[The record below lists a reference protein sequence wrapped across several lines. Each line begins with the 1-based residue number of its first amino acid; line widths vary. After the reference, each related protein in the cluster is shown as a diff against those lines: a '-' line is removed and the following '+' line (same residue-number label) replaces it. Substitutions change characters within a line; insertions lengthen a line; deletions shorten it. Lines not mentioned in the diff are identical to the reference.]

1 MATRSLY
8 TEPVSVQSTSRRLPI
23 RRRSAFTLFQLL
35 TVLAI
40 LAFGFA
46 LFMPG
51 VAKMRMAAARAQ
63 STNNLKQIV
72 LACQNYASVNQD
84 AFPPG
89 VDDNHFSASAKLLPY
104 IERTQIFQM
113 IKFDKPITDEAN
125 AAARKTVIPTF
136 LDPRDPIK
144 SVRDDSGATNYL
156 FNDQVFFLNSK
167 SNLRE
172 SFPDGTSNTIAIGE
186 TLKGDGGDKA
196 EDVKRQ
202 YVLLKKDDLK
212 GVKPDTGES
221 YWKENKNIAG
231 DRCASWMD
239 GRFLQGTFNGKLK
252 LNDERPDVSCGGEG
266 GVSTLR
272 SLTDE
277 ILVGV
282 VDGSVRT
289 LNAKKLTFTTWT
301 YALCPNDGMP
311 LGPDW

>member
-1 MATRSLY
+1 M
-8 TEPVSVQSTSRRLPI
+8 

-51 VAKMRMAAARAQ
+51 IAKMRMAAARAQ
-63 STNNLKQIV
+63 SANNLKQIV
-72 LACQNYASVNQD
+72 LACHDHASANKD
-84 AFPPG
+84 DFPPG

-104 IERTQIFQM
+104 IEQGNVYKL
-113 IKFDKPITDEAN
+113 IKFDKPITDDAN
-125 AAARKTVIPTF
+125 AAARKTVISTF
-136 LDPRDPIK
+136 LDPLDPIK

-156 FNDQVFFLNSK
+156 FNDQVFFLNSN
-167 SNLRE
+167 SNLRR
-172 SFPDGTSNTIAIGE
+172 SFPDGTSNTIAVGE

-202 YVLLKKDDLK
+202 YVLLKKEALK
-212 GVKPDTGES
+212 GVNADAGAAF
-221 YWKENKNIAG
+221 WKENKNIAG
-231 DRCASWMD
+231 DRCASWMN

-252 LNDERPDVSCGGEG
+252 LNDERPDASCGGEG

-277 ILVGV
+277 ILVGI
-282 VDGSVRT
+282 VDGSVRII
-289 LNAKKLTFTTWT
+289 NAKKLSFKTWT
-301 YALCPNDGMP
+301 YAMCPNDGMP
-311 LGPDW
+311 LGSDW

>member
-1 MATRSLY
+1 M
-8 TEPVSVQSTSRRLPI
+8 Q
-23 RRRSAFTLFQLL
+23 RRSAFTLFQLL

-51 VAKMRMAAARAQ
+51 IAKMRLMAAHAQ
-63 STNNLKQIV
+63 SRNNLKQIV
-72 LACQNYASVNQD
+72 LSMHSYND
-84 AFPPG
+84 ANGLLPPG
-89 VDDNHFSASAKLLPY
+89 VDDNNFSASAKLLPY
-104 IERTQIFQM
+104 IEQGNVFQS
-113 IKFDKPITDEAN
+113 IKFDKPITDDAN
-125 AAARKTVIPTF
+125 AAARKTIVPTF
-136 LDPRDPIK
+136 LNPLDPIK
-144 SVRDDSGATNYL
+144 SVRDDSGATNYM
-156 FNDQVFFLNSK
+156 FNDQVFSLNSK
-167 SNLRE
+167 AKIPQ
-172 SFPDGTSNTIAIGE
+172 SFPDGQSNTIAIGE

-196 EDVKRQ
+196 EDVRRQ
-202 YVLLKKDDLK
+202 YVLLKKDALK
-212 GVKPDTGES
+212 GVNADTGAAD
-221 YWKENKNIAG
+221 WKENKNIAG

-277 ILVGV
+277 ITVGLA
-282 VDGSVRT
+282 DGSVRII
-289 LNAKKLTFTTWT
+289 NAKKLSFTTWT

>member
-1 MATRSLY
+1 M
-8 TEPVSVQSTSRRLPI
+8 

-51 VAKMRMAAARAQ
+51 IAKMRIMAARAQ
-63 STNNLKQIV
+63 SQNNLKQII
-72 LACQNYASVNQD
+72 LACHDYASANND

-89 VDDNHFSASAKLLPY
+89 VDDNHYSASAKLLPY
-104 IERTQIFQM
+104 IEQAQVYNL
-113 IKFDKPITDEAN
+113 IKFDKPITDEDN
-125 AAARKTVIPTF
+125 AEARKTVIATF
-136 LDPRDPIK
+136 LDPLDPVK
-144 SVRDDSGATNYL
+144 SIRDDSGATNYL

-167 SNLRE
+167 MNIAKDI
-172 SFPDGTSNTIAIGE
+172 PDGTSLTIAIGA
-186 TLKGDGGDKA
+186 TLKGDGGEKA

-202 YVLLKKDDLK
+202 YVLLKKDALK
-212 GVKPDTGES
+212 GVKPDAGES

-231 DRCASWMD
+231 DRCTSWMD
-239 GRFLQGTFNGKLK
+239 GRFLQGTFNGRLK

-272 SLTDE
+272 SLMDD
-277 ILVGV
+277 IPVGMA
-282 VDGSVRT
+282 DGSVRT
-289 LNAKKLTFTTWT
+289 VNAKKLTFITWT
-301 YALCPNDGMP
+301 NALCPNDGNP

>member
-1 MATRSLY
+1 M
-8 TEPVSVQSTSRRLPI
+8 

-51 VAKMRMAAARAQ
+51 VAKMRLMAARAQ

-72 LACQNYASVNQD
+72 IAMHSHND
-84 AFPPG
+84 AYGFLPAG
-89 VDDNHFSASAKLLPY
+89 VDDNYFSAASKLLPY
-104 IERTQIFQM
+104 IEQANVYKS

-136 LDPRDPIK
+136 LDPLDPIK
-144 SVRDDSGATNYL
+144 SVRENSGATNYL
-156 FNDQVFFLNSK
+156 FNDQVFLLNSK
-167 SNLRE
+167 KSIPKD
-172 SFPDGTSNTIAIGE
+172 FPDGTSQTIAIGE

-196 EDVKRQ
+196 ADVKRQ

-266 GVSTLR
+266 GLSTLR
-272 SLTDE
+272 SLTDD

-282 VDGSVRT
+282 ADGSVRVIS
-289 LNAKKLTFTTWT
+289 AKNLTFITWT
-301 YALCPNDGMP
+301 NALCPNDGNP

>member
-1 MATRSLY
+1 M
-8 TEPVSVQSTSRRLPI
+8 

-51 VAKMRMAAARAQ
+51 VAKMRIMAARAQ
-63 STNNLKQIV
+63 SANNLKQIT
-72 LACQNYASVNQD
+72 LATQSCAD
-84 AFPPG
+84 ANGGLLPPG
-89 VDDNHFSASAKLLPY
+89 VDDNNFSASARLLPY
-104 IERTQIFQM
+104 MEQGNLYNS

-125 AAARKTVIPTF
+125 AEARKTVIATF

-144 SVRDDSGATNYL
+144 SVRDDSGPTNYL
-156 FNDQVFFLNSK
+156 FNDFVFYRNSK
-167 SNLRE
+167 SK
-172 SFPDGTSNTIAIGE
+172 FPACYPDGTSNTIAVGQ

-196 EDVKRQ
+196 EDVRRQ
-202 YVLLKKDDLK
+202 YVLLKKEALK
-212 GVKPDTGES
+212 GVNADSGATD
-221 YWKENKNIAG
+221 WKENKNITG

-272 SLTDE
+272 SLDDDIT
-277 ILVGV
+277 VGLA
-282 VDGSVRT
+282 DGSVKVI
-289 LNAKKLTFTTWT
+289 NAKKLSFKTWT
-301 YALCPNDGMP
+301 YALDPADGMV

>member
-1 MATRSLY
+1 M
-8 TEPVSVQSTSRRLPI
+8 Q
-23 RRRSAFTLFQLL
+23 RRSAFTLFQLL

-51 VAKMRMAAARAQ
+51 IAKMRIMAARAQ

-72 LACQNYASVNQD
+72 LSMHNYND
-84 AFPPG
+84 ANAMFPPG
-89 VDDNHFSASAKLLPY
+89 LDDNNFSAASKLLPY
-104 IERTQIFQM
+104 IEQAQVFNL

-125 AAARKTVIPTF
+125 AAARKTVIQTF
-136 LDPRDPIK
+136 LDPLDPIK
-144 SVRDDSGATNYL
+144 SVRADSGATNYL
-156 FNDQVFFLNSK
+156 FNDQLFFLNSK
-167 SNLRE
+167 FTLLQIT
-172 SFPDGTSNTIAIGE
+172 DGTSNTIAIGE
-186 TLKGDGGDKA
+186 TLKGDGGEKA
-196 EDVKRQ
+196 EDVRRQ

-212 GVKPDTGES
+212 GVKPDTGEA

-272 SLTDE
+272 SLTDD

-282 VDGSVRT
+282 ADGSVRV
-289 LNAKKLTFTTWT
+289 LNAKKLTFITWT
-301 YALCPNDGMP
+301 YALDPADGNV

>member
-1 MATRSLY
+1 MRS
-8 TEPVSVQSTSRRLPI
+8 
-23 RRRSAFTLFQLL
+23 RSAFTLFQLL

-51 VAKMRMAAARAQ
+51 VAKMRMMAARAQ
-63 STNNLKQIV
+63 STNNLKQIN
-72 LACQNYASVNQD
+72 LALINYANANGQL
-84 AFPPG
+84 PPG
-89 VDDNHFSASAKLLPY
+89 VDDNNFSAAAKVLQYLEQSNLY
-104 IERTQIFQM
+104 SS

-125 AAARKTVIPTF
+125 AAARKTVVATF
-136 LDPRDPIK
+136 LDPLDPIK
-144 SVRDDSGATNYL
+144 RVRDDTGPTNYL

-167 SNLRE
+167 LKYPQD
-172 SFPDGTSNTIAIGE
+172 FPDGTSQTIFTGE

-221 YWKENKNIAG
+221 YWKENKEIAG

-272 SLTDE
+272 SLTDDV
-277 ILVGV
+277 LVGMA
-282 VDGSVRT
+282 DGSVRT
-289 LNAKKLTFTTWT
+289 INAKKLTFTTWT

>member
-1 MATRSLY
+1 M
-8 TEPVSVQSTSRRLPI
+8 

-51 VAKMRMAAARAQ
+51 VAKMRLMAARAQ

-72 LACQNYASVNQD
+72 LSMHNYND
-84 AFPPG
+84 ANGMLPPG
-89 VDDNHFSASAKLLPY
+89 VDDNHFSASAMLLPY
-104 IERTQIFQM
+104 IEQGNLYNS
-113 IKFDKPITDEAN
+113 IKFDKPITDEVN

-136 LDPRDPIK
+136 LDPLDPVK
-144 SVRDDSGATNYL
+144 SVREDSGATNYL
-156 FNDQVFFLNSK
+156 FNDQVFSLNSK
-167 SNLRE
+167 AKIPN
-172 SFPDGTSNTIAIGE
+172 SFPDGLSNTIAIGE
-186 TLKGDGGDKA
+186 TLKGDGGEKA

-212 GVKPDTGES
+212 GVKPDTGET
-221 YWKENKNIAG
+221 YWKDNKNIAG

-252 LNDERPDVSCGGEG
+252 LNDERPDVNCGGEG

-272 SLTDE
+272 GLTDD
-277 ILVGV
+277 ILVALA
-282 VDGSVRT
+282 DGSVRA